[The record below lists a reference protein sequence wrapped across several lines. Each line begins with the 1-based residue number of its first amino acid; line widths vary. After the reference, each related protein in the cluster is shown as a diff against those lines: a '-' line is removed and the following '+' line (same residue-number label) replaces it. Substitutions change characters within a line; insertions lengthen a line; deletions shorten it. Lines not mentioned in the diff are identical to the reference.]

1 MTTTPQEIALP
12 TESSTSFAHAML
24 REIHEQPQAI
34 AATLAAYTPEGKFDA
49 EAWQAVHRA
58 LQGHERIVVAASG
71 SSRHAG
77 LAGEILIEDLSGIAV
92 DVEYASEY
100 CYRSTHTLHNPA
112 VIVISQSGET
122 ADTLAALREGISRGL
137 DTISIANVAG
147 SKMTREAS
155 AALVTRA
162 GVEAAIPATKSF
174 TTQLTML
181 YLLAIYAGRMR
192 GRMTTTVAEEH
203 IEQIRRIPA
212 LLEMSIPAWVEQMRT
227 IAASYAKDEAFLFL
241 GRGIHYAIAREGALK
256 LKEVSYVHAEGYPTG
271 ELKHGPNALVSHG
284 TPLVVLA
291 TCDRN
296 DPDSLL
302 RYSRT
307 LQLLSDIQK
316 QGSNVLAIA
325 TEGDTEIGRL
335 CNHCAFVPPASE
347 YLLPICEV
355 VPLQIFSYMVATQ
368 RGYDVDRPR
377 NLSKAVVTE

>member
-1 MTTTPQEIALP
+1 
-12 TESSTSFAHAML
+12 
-24 REIHEQPQAI
+24 
-34 AATLAAYTPEGKFDA
+34 
-49 EAWQAVHRA
+49 
-58 LQGHERIVVAASG
+58 
-71 SSRHAG
+71 
-77 LAGEILIEDLSGIAV
+77 
-92 DVEYASEY
+92 VEYASEY

-137 DTISIANVAG
+137 DTISIANVPG
-147 SKMTREAS
+147 SSMTREAS
-155 AALVTRA
+155 ASLVTRA

-181 YLLAIYAGRMR
+181 YLLAIYAGRMK
-192 GRMTTTVAEEH
+192 GRMTAAVAEEH

-212 LLEMSIPAWVEQMRT
+212 LLQKSIPAWVEQMQT

-325 TEGDTEIGRL
+325 TEGDTEIGHL
-335 CNHCAFVPPASE
+335 CNHCVMVPPVSE
-347 YLLPICEV
+347 FLLPICEV

>member
-1 MTTTPQEIALP
+1 
-12 TESSTSFAHAML
+12 ML
-24 REIHEQPQAI
+24 REIYEQPEAI
-34 AATLAAYTPEGKFDA
+34 AATIHAYTQDGKFDA
-49 EAWQAVHRA
+49 APWLGVHRV

-77 LAGEILIEDLSGIAV
+77 LAGEILIEDFSGIAV

-122 ADTLAALREGISRGL
+122 ADTLGALREASSRGL
-137 DTISIANVAG
+137 DTISIANVPG
-147 SKMTREAS
+147 STMTREAS
-155 AALVTRA
+155 TALITRA
-162 GVEAAIPATKSF
+162 GTEAAIPATKSF

-181 YLLAIYAGRMR
+181 YLLAIYAGRMT
-192 GRMTTTVAEEH
+192 GRMTVTVAEEH
-203 IEQIRRIPA
+203 
-212 LLEMSIPAWVEQMRT
+212 VEQACAIPTLLTEWIPVWEEQLRT
-227 IAASYAKDEAFLFL
+227 IVSSYATAEAFLFL
-241 GRGIHYAIAREGALK
+241 GRGIHFAIAREGALK

-296 DPDSLL
+296 DPDSVL

-307 LQLLSDIQK
+307 LQLLHDINK
-316 QGSNVLAIA
+316 QGGNVLAVA
-325 TEGDTEIGRL
+325 TEGDREIGKVSS
-335 CNHCAFVPPASE
+335 HCVFVPPVSE
-347 YLLPICEV
+347 YLLPVCEV
-355 VPLQIFSYMVATQ
+355 IPLQLFSYMIATA

-377 NLSKAVVTE
+377 NLTKAVTVE